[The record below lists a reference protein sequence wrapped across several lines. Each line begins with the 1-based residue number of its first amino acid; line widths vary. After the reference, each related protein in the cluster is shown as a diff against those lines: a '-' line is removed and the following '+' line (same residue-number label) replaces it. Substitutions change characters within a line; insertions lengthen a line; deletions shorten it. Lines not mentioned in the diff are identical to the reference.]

1 MEMPAK
7 IHWHTR
13 SGLPTKQVGSLSIQ
27 RNSNWNFPAENRV
40 FQKNMN
46 LTDYIARIRTHLLQT
61 HADVIAWFAE
71 GEHLRA
77 YSPKDQ
83 GWAIN
88 EILEHIALTSHFF
101 GLHAERHIRQMEENK
116 REFLELST
124 P

>member
-1 MEMPAK
+1 MPAK
-7 IHWHTR
+7 IHWRTR

-71 GEHLRA
+71 GEHLELVWILVAMSKIVSFSLR
-77 YSPKDQ
+77 Q
-83 GWAIN
+83 GAG
-88 EILEHIALTSHFF
+88 S
-101 GLHAERHIRQMEENK
+101 G
-116 REFLELST
+116 S
-124 P
+124 